1 MTMQNHRL
9 LILLI
14 LSIIAS
20 INVIA
25 QGVPLWLKG
34 ELPPQGNDTYYFSVT
49 HGSGVSALDAQKDA
63 DLSLI
68 VELMNSAG
76 IKVTGTRKAQ
86 MSYYLDSQ
94 KIIESQSYDFDY
106 KIDLDSVRISFKAV
120 DRYITKDK
128 GVYNA
133 AVLYEVA
140 RNPHKVQYDPVEY
153 TRHYGLRPLWRSAII
168 PGWGQM
174 YKKQYIKGSVILAM
188 EAAAISIACVADN
201 QRSSYMGKIRTE
213 TDMNAI
219 RFYQNKANHW
229 KNMRNAFFIGAGA
242 IYVYNIVDAIASK
255 GRPIY
260 KKPSRTNF
268 VIGPVVTADKE
279 YGLAMTITF

>member
-1 MTMQNHRL
+1 MQNHRL

>member
-140 RNPHKVQYDPVEY
+140 RNPDKVQYDPVEY

>member
-25 QGVPLWLKG
+25 QDVPLWLKG

-86 MSYYLDSQ
+86 MSYYLDSE
-94 KIIESQSYDFDY
+94 KIIESQSYDSDY

-140 RNPHKVQYDPVEY
+140 RNPDKVQYDPVEY

-174 YKKQYIKGSVILAM
+174 YKKQYIKGSVMLAM

-201 QRSSYMGKIRTE
+201 QRSSYMSKIRTE

-279 YGLAMTITF
+279 YGLVMTITF